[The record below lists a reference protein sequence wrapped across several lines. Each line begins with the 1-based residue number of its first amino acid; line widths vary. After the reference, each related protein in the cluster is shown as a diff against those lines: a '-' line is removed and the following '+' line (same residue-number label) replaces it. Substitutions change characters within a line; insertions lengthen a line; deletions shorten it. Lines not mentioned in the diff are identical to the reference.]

1 MNIVEFRKKYPTD
14 TLILSSG
21 KSFTYRYYKNSQA
34 KATVVLL
41 TGGIGLSDL
50 FYLHFERFTKDF
62 SVITFDY
69 QICFTDNEEFAQTV
83 SELLHCLKEK
93 VWLIGQSLGGIVAQI
108 IAAHHAEVVEGLVL
122 SNTCSL
128 SKDMSPSAYKH
139 LMNMIKSQKNFK
151 RLLSFLPFSMIKRL
165 IRRAVMN
172 QTTSGFTQKEKEL
185 MEELCDVMM
194 KILTKPYE
202 LHMIDFLIDAQN
214 HFGMSRENF
223 FPWENKV
230 LLILSEDDA
239 TFTRECKDALISV
252 MTNPTVVTN
261 LTGGHL
267 ALLVR
272 LDEYS
277 KCVSSY
283 IFDQSQIQ

>member
-1 MNIVEFRKKYPTD
+1 
-14 TLILSSG
+14 
-21 KSFTYRYYKNSQA
+21 
-34 KATVVLL
+34 
-41 TGGIGLSDL
+41 
-50 FYLHFERFTKDF
+50 
-62 SVITFDY
+62 
-69 QICFTDNEEFAQTV
+69 
-83 SELLHCLKEK
+83 
-93 VWLIGQSLGGIVAQI
+93 
-108 IAAHHAEVVEGLVL
+108 
-122 SNTCSL
+122 
-128 SKDMSPSAYKH
+128 
-139 LMNMIKSQKNFK
+139 
-151 RLLSFLPFSMIKRL
+151 
-165 IRRAVMN
+165 MN

-202 LHMIDFLIDAQN
+202 LHMIDFLIDAKN
-214 HFGMSRENF
+214 HFGMSREKF

-230 LLILSEDDA
+230 LLILSEDDT
-239 TFTRECKDALISV
+239 TFTQECKDALISV

>member
-14 TLILSSG
+14 TLILSNG
-21 KSFTYRYYKNSQA
+21 KTFTYRYYRNSQA

-202 LHMIDFLIDAQN
+202 LHMIDFLIDAKN
-214 HFGMSRENF
+214 HFGMSREKF

-230 LLILSEDDA
+230 LLILSEDDT
-239 TFTRECKDALISV
+239 TFTQECKDALISV

-272 LDEYS
+272 LDEYT
-277 KCVSSY
+277 KCISSY
-283 IFDQSQIQ
+283 IYDRVKTQ

>member
-202 LHMIDFLIDAQN
+202 LHMIDFLIDAKN

-230 LLILSEDDA
+230 LLILSEDDT
-239 TFTRECKDALISV
+239 TFTQECKDALISV

-272 LDEYS
+272 LDEYT
-277 KCVSSY
+277 KCISSY
-283 IFDQSQIQ
+283 IYDRVKTQ

>member
-1 MNIVEFRKKYPTD
+1 M
-14 TLILSSG
+14 
-21 KSFTYRYYKNSQA
+21 
-34 KATVVLL
+34 
-41 TGGIGLSDL
+41 
-50 FYLHFERFTKDF
+50 
-62 SVITFDY
+62 
-69 QICFTDNEEFAQTV
+69 

-202 LHMIDFLIDAQN
+202 LHMIDFLIDAKN
-214 HFGMSRENF
+214 HFGMSREKF

-230 LLILSEDDA
+230 LLILSEDDT
-239 TFTRECKDALISV
+239 TFTQECKDALISV

-272 LDEYS
+272 LDEYT
-277 KCVSSY
+277 KCISSY
-283 IFDQSQIQ
+283 IYDRVKTQ

>member
-14 TLILSSG
+14 TLILSNG
-21 KSFTYRYYKNSQA
+21 KTFTYRYYRNSQA

-69 QICFTDNEEFAQTV
+69 QICFADNEEFAQAV
-83 SELLHCLKEK
+83 SELLHFLKEK

-202 LHMIDFLIDAQN
+202 LHMIDFLIDAKN
-214 HFGMSRENF
+214 HFGMSREKF

-230 LLILSEDDA
+230 LLILSEDDT
-239 TFTRECKDALISV
+239 TFTQECKDALISV

-272 LDEYS
+272 LDEYT
-277 KCVSSY
+277 KCISSY
-283 IFDQSQIQ
+283 IYDRVKTQ